1 MVNFPT
7 RIPVTLALLLLCYGF
22 FSFLIWRYY
31 LCYTMMA
38 FSPFKN
44 FDCLSFHWLSAK
56 LKTILVLIGMVFV
69 LISEMFHEMIS
80 LNLMFWGWLIGAL
93 ICSLW
98 SFFLLIILLWI
109 SIAGCTIQ
117 PCMEYCCCH
126 VWAGTPSCFLELFD
140 KLQKWIY
147 KTFAPSLAVRPLLNP
162 WLIIQM

>member
-1 MVNFPT
+1 MLWIFFFLL
-7 RIPVTLALLLLCYGF
+7 TLLFVLYNN
-22 FSFLIWRYY
+22 
-31 LCYTMMA
+31 TMA

-44 FDCLSFHWLSAK
+44 FDYCCLSFHWLSVK
-56 LKTILVLIGMVFV
+56 LKTILVLIGMVFE

-93 ICSLW
+93 IC
-98 SFFLLIILLWI
+98 FMKFLFPD
-109 SIAGCTIQ
+109 IALDLYKSNIQ

-147 KTFAPSLAVRPLLNP
+147 MTFAPLLAVPPLLEPLAHHHPNVTN
-162 WLIIQM
+162 LKETQTFKAY

>member
-1 MVNFPT
+1 MLW
-7 RIPVTLALLLLCYGF
+7 I
-22 FSFLIWRYY
+22 FSFFWRYY
-31 LCYTMMA
+31 LCYTMA

-44 FDCLSFHWLSAK
+44 FDYCCLSFHWLSVK
-56 LKTILVLIGMVFV
+56 LKTILVLIGMVFG
-69 LISEMFHEMIS
+69 LISKMFHEMIS

-93 ICSLW
+93 ICSMK
-98 SFFLLIILLWI
+98 FL
-109 SIAGCTIQ
+109 SPDIALDLYKSTIQ

-147 KTFAPSLAVRPLLNP
+147 MTFAPSLAVLPLLNP